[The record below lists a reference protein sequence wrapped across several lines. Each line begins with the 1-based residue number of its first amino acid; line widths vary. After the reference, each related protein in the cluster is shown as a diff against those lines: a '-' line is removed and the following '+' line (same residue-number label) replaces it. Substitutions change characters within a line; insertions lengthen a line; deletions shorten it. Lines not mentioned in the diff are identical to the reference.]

1 MLKIVNKEEL
11 SRTSQRRD
19 ALEILEEGLKAADPK
34 SSVKEA
40 LSNLKDELSKARR
53 IIVIGFGKA
62 SIKMA
67 EGCEEELRDKV
78 YNGAIIAPKG
88 IEGKNLKTIKVFEG
102 THPIPS
108 EVNIESTKKLISICS
123 NLTSEDLVICLI
135 SGGGSSLL
143 TFPADG
149 ISLEEKKLATD
160 VLLKS
165 GADIKE
171 INTIR
176 KHISKV
182 KGGQLLNFLKPAKV
196 ISLILSDVIGDSIEY
211 IASGPTSPDSS
222 TFEDAYNIIK
232 KYNLMSKLPKNVIER
247 IEKGLKGEVAETPKP
262 GDEIFNNVKNIIV
275 SNNMKSLVA
284 MEKKAS
290 SLGYNTMILTSY
302 AQGESR
308 EVGKFLCA
316 VMRQISSHDTPIKKP
331 ACVVLGGETTVT
343 VKGKGKGGRNQEL
356 VLSVVLNCKGIEN
369 FVFASIGS
377 DGIDGYTDAAGAIA
391 DNFSLEEA
399 VSSGLKPEEFLE
411 NNDSYNFFKQTRSLI
426 FTGPTGTNVNDF
438 VVALIF

>member
-1 MLKIVNKEEL
+1 MKIVNKEEL
-11 SRTSQRRD
+11 SKSSQRRD

-40 LSNLKDELSKARR
+40 LNNLRDEINRARR
-53 IIVIGFGKA
+53 IFIIGFGKA
-62 SIKMA
+62 SVSMA
-67 EGCEEELRDKV
+67 ESCEEELKDKIHD
-78 YNGAIIAPKG
+78 GAVITPRGVK
-88 IEGKNLKTIKVFEG
+88 EKNLRKIKVFEG

-108 EVNIESTKKLISICS
+108 EINVDSTKKLISICS
-123 NLTSEDLVICLI
+123 NLTSDDLVICLI
-135 SGGGSSLL
+135 SGGGSSLF

-171 INTIR
+171 INAIR

-196 ISLILSDVIGDSIEY
+196 ISLILSDVVGDSVEY

-222 TFEDAYNIIK
+222 TFKDAYNVIK
-232 KYNLMSKLPKNVIER
+232 KYNLMSKLPKSVVER
-247 IEKGLKGEVAETPKP
+247 IEKGLRGEITETLKP
-262 GDEIFNNVKNIIV
+262 ENKIFNNVKNVVV
-275 SNNMKSLVA
+275 SNNMKSLVSMKNRA
-284 MEKKAS
+284 I
-290 SLGYNTMILTSY
+290 SLGYNSMILTSY

-316 VMRQISSHDTPIKKP
+316 IMKQISSYDTPIKKP
-331 ACVVLGGETTVT
+331 ACLILGGETTVT

-356 VLSVVLNCKGIEN
+356 VLSVVLNSKGIKN
-369 FVFASIGS
+369 FVFASVGS
-377 DGIDGYTDAAGAIA
+377 DGIDGCTDAAGAIA
-391 DNFSLEEA
+391 DNFLLEEA
-399 VSSGLKPEEFLE
+399 AKINLEPEEFLE
-411 NNDSYNFFKQTRSLI
+411 NNDSYNFFKQTGNLI

-438 VVALIF
+438 TIAIIF

>member
-1 MLKIVNKEEL
+1 MKITNKEEL
-11 SRTSQRRD
+11 SRTSRRKD
-19 ALEILEEGLKAADPK
+19 ALEILEEGLKAANPK

-40 LSNLKDELSKARR
+40 LRNLKDELNKARR
-53 IIVIGFGKA
+53 IVVIGFGKA

-67 EGCEEELRDKV
+67 EGCEEELRDKI
-78 YNGAIIAPKG
+78 YDGAIIAPKG
-88 IEGKNLKTIKVFEG
+88 IEDKKLKIIKVFEG

-108 EVNIESTKKLISICS
+108 EVNVESAKKLISVCS

-143 TFPADG
+143 TFPAND
-149 ISLEEKKLATD
+149 ISLEEKKLTTD

-165 GADIKE
+165 GADIRE

-196 ISLILSDVIGDSIEY
+196 VSLILSDVVGDPIEY

-222 TFEDAYNIIK
+222 TFKDALSIIK
-232 KYNLMSKLPKNVIER
+232 KYNLVNKLPKSVVER
-247 IEKGLKGEVAETPKP
+247 IEKGVRGEILETPKP
-262 GDEIFNNVKNIIV
+262 GDEIFNDVKNIIV

-290 SLGYNTMILTSY
+290 SLGYSTIILTSY

-316 VMRQISSHDTPIKKP
+316 VIKQISSYDIPIKKP
-331 ACVVLGGETTVT
+331 ACVILGGETTVT
-343 VKGKGKGGRNQEL
+343 VKGNGKGGRNQEL
-356 VLSVVLNCKGIEN
+356 VLSVVLNCKDVKN

-391 DNFSLEEA
+391 DNFSLEDA
-399 VSSGLKPEEFLE
+399 VNSGLKPEEFLE
-411 NNDSYNFFKQTRSLI
+411 NNDSYNFFKQTRDLI

-438 VVALIF
+438 TVALIF

>member
-1 MLKIVNKEEL
+1 MKITNKEEL
-11 SRTSQRRD
+11 SRTSRRKD

-40 LSNLKDELSKARR
+40 LRNLKDELNKARR
-53 IIVIGFGKA
+53 IVVIGFGKA

-67 EGCEEELRDKV
+67 EGCEEELSDKI
-78 YNGAIIAPKG
+78 YDGAIIAPKG
-88 IEGKNLKTIKVFEG
+88 IEDKKLKIIKVFEG

-108 EVNIESTKKLISICS
+108 EVNVESAKKLISVCS

-143 TFPADG
+143 TFPAND
-149 ISLEEKKLATD
+149 ISLEEKKLTTD

-165 GADIKE
+165 GADIRE

-196 ISLILSDVIGDSIEY
+196 VSLILSDVVGDPIEY

-222 TFEDAYNIIK
+222 TFKDALSIIK
-232 KYNLMSKLPKNVIER
+232 KYNLVNKLPKSVVER
-247 IEKGLKGEVAETPKP
+247 IEKGVRGEILETPKP

-290 SLGYNTMILTSY
+290 SLGYNTIILTSY

-316 VMRQISSHDTPIKKP
+316 VIKQISSYDIPIKKP
-331 ACVVLGGETTVT
+331 ACVILGGETTVT
-343 VKGKGKGGRNQEL
+343 VKGNGKGGRNQEL
-356 VLSVVLNCKGIEN
+356 VLSIVLNCKDVKN

-391 DNFSLEEA
+391 DNFSLEDA
-399 VSSGLKPEEFLE
+399 VNSGLKPEEFLE
-411 NNDSYNFFKQTRSLI
+411 NNDSYNFFKQTRDLI

-438 VVALIF
+438 TVALIF

>member
-1 MLKIVNKEEL
+1 MKITNKEEL
-11 SRTSQRRD
+11 SRTSRRKD
-19 ALEILEEGLKAADPK
+19 ALEILEEGLKAANPK

-40 LSNLKDELSKARR
+40 LRNLKDELNKARR
-53 IIVIGFGKA
+53 IVVIGFGKA

-67 EGCEEELRDKV
+67 EGCEEELSDKI
-78 YNGAIIAPKG
+78 YDGAIIAPKG
-88 IEGKNLKTIKVFEG
+88 IEDKKLKIIKVFEG

-108 EVNIESTKKLISICS
+108 EVNVESAKKLISVCS

-143 TFPADG
+143 TFPAND
-149 ISLEEKKLATD
+149 ISLEEKKLTTD

-165 GADIKE
+165 GADIRE

-196 ISLILSDVIGDSIEY
+196 VSLILSDVVGDPIEY

-222 TFEDAYNIIK
+222 TFKDALSIIK
-232 KYNLMSKLPKNVIER
+232 KYNLVNKLPKSVVER
-247 IEKGLKGEVAETPKP
+247 IEKGVRGEILETPKP

-290 SLGYNTMILTSY
+290 SLGYNTIILTSY

-316 VMRQISSHDTPIKKP
+316 VIKQISSYDIPIKKP
-331 ACVVLGGETTVT
+331 ACLILGGETTVT
-343 VKGKGKGGRNQEL
+343 VKGNGKGGRNQEL
-356 VLSVVLNCKGIEN
+356 VLSIVLNCKDVKN

-391 DNFSLEEA
+391 DNFSLEDA
-399 VSSGLKPEEFLE
+399 VNSGLKPEEFLE
-411 NNDSYNFFKQTRSLI
+411 NNDSYNFFKQTRDLI

-438 VVALIF
+438 TVALIF

>member
-1 MLKIVNKEEL
+1 LKITNKEEL
-11 SRTSQRRD
+11 SRTSRRKD

-40 LSNLKDELSKARR
+40 LRNLKDELNKARR
-53 IIVIGFGKA
+53 IVVIGFGKA

-67 EGCEEELRDKV
+67 EGCEEELRDKI
-78 YNGAIIAPKG
+78 YDGAIIAPKG
-88 IEGKNLKTIKVFEG
+88 IEDKKLKIIKVFEG

-108 EVNIESTKKLISICS
+108 EVNVESAKKLISVCS

-143 TFPADG
+143 TFPAND
-149 ISLEEKKLATD
+149 ISLEEKKLTTD

-165 GADIKE
+165 GADIRE

-196 ISLILSDVIGDSIEY
+196 VSLILSDVVGDPIEY

-222 TFEDAYNIIK
+222 TFKDALSIIK
-232 KYNLMSKLPKNVIER
+232 KYNLVNKLPKSVVER
-247 IEKGLKGEVAETPKP
+247 IEKGVRGEILETPKP

-290 SLGYNTMILTSY
+290 SLGYNTIILTSY

-316 VMRQISSHDTPIKKP
+316 VIKQISSYDIPIKKP
-331 ACVVLGGETTVT
+331 ACVILGGETTVT
-343 VKGKGKGGRNQEL
+343 VKGNGKGGRNQEL
-356 VLSVVLNCKGIEN
+356 VLSIVLNCKDVKN

-391 DNFSLEEA
+391 DNFSLEDA
-399 VSSGLKPEEFLE
+399 VNSGLKPEEFLE
-411 NNDSYNFFKQTRSLI
+411 NNDSYNFFKQTRDLI

-438 VVALIF
+438 TVALIF

>member
-1 MLKIVNKEEL
+1 LKITNKEEL
-11 SRTSQRRD
+11 SRTSRRKD

-40 LSNLKDELSKARR
+40 LRNLKDELNKARR

-67 EGCEEELRDKV
+67 EGCEEELSDKI
-78 YNGAIIAPKG
+78 YDGAIIAPKG
-88 IEGKNLKTIKVFEG
+88 IEDKKLKIIKVFEG

-108 EVNIESTKKLISICS
+108 EVNVESAKKLISVCS

-143 TFPADG
+143 TFPAND
-149 ISLEEKKLATD
+149 ISLEEKKLTTD

-165 GADIKE
+165 GADIRE

-196 ISLILSDVIGDSIEY
+196 VSLILSDVVGDPIEY

-222 TFEDAYNIIK
+222 TFKDALSIIK
-232 KYNLMSKLPKNVIER
+232 KYNLVNKLPKSVVER
-247 IEKGLKGEVAETPKP
+247 IEKGVRGEILETPKP

-290 SLGYNTMILTSY
+290 SLGYNTIILTSY

-316 VMRQISSHDTPIKKP
+316 VIKQISSYDIPIKKP
-331 ACVVLGGETTVT
+331 ACVILGGETTVT
-343 VKGKGKGGRNQEL
+343 VKGNGKGGRNQEL
-356 VLSVVLNCKGIEN
+356 VLSIVLNCKDVKN
-369 FVFASIGS
+369 FVFSSIGS

-391 DNFSLEEA
+391 DNFSLEDA
-399 VSSGLKPEEFLE
+399 VNSGLKPEEFLE
-411 NNDSYNFFKQTRSLI
+411 NNDSYNFFKQTRDLI

-438 VVALIF
+438 TVALIF

>member
-1 MLKIVNKEEL
+1 MKIVNKEEL
-11 SRTSQRRD
+11 SKSSQRRD

-40 LSNLKDELSKARR
+40 LNNLRDEINRARR
-53 IIVIGFGKA
+53 IFIIGFGKA
-62 SIKMA
+62 SVSMA
-67 EGCEEELRDKV
+67 ESCEEELKDKIHD
-78 YNGAIIAPKG
+78 GAVITPRGVK
-88 IEGKNLKTIKVFEG
+88 EKNLRKIKVFEG

-108 EVNIESTKKLISICS
+108 EINVDSTKKLISICS
-123 NLTSEDLVICLI
+123 NLTSDDLVICLI
-135 SGGGSSLL
+135 SGGGSSLF

-171 INTIR
+171 INAIR

-196 ISLILSDVIGDSIEY
+196 ISLILSDVVGDSVEY

-222 TFEDAYNIIK
+222 TFKDAYNVIK
-232 KYNLMSKLPKNVIER
+232 KYNLMSKLPKSVVER
-247 IEKGLKGEVAETPKP
+247 IEKGLRGEITETLKP
-262 GDEIFNNVKNIIV
+262 ENKIFNNVKNVVV
-275 SNNMKSLVA
+275 SNNMKSLVSMKNRA
-284 MEKKAS
+284 I
-290 SLGYNTMILTSY
+290 SLGYNSMILTSY

-316 VMRQISSHDTPIKKP
+316 IMKQISSYDTPIKKP
-331 ACVVLGGETTVT
+331 ACLILGGETTVT

-356 VLSVVLNCKGIEN
+356 VLSVVLNSKGIKN
-369 FVFASIGS
+369 FVFASVGS
-377 DGIDGYTDAAGAIA
+377 DGIDGCTDAAGAIA
-391 DNFSLEEA
+391 DNFLLEEA
-399 VSSGLKPEEFLE
+399 AKINLEPEEFLE
-411 NNDSYNFFKQTRSLI
+411 NNDSYNFFKQTGNLI

-438 VVALIF
+438 T

>member
-1 MLKIVNKEEL
+1 MKITNKEEL
-11 SRTSQRRD
+11 SRTSRRKD
-19 ALEILEEGLKAADPK
+19 ALEILEEGLKAANPK

-40 LSNLKDELSKARR
+40 LRNLKDELNKARR
-53 IIVIGFGKA
+53 IVVIGFGKA

-67 EGCEEELRDKV
+67 EGCEEELSDKI
-78 YNGAIIAPKG
+78 YDGAIIAPKG
-88 IEGKNLKTIKVFEG
+88 IEDKKLKIIKVFEG

-108 EVNIESTKKLISICS
+108 EVNVESAKKLISVCS

-143 TFPADG
+143 TFPAND
-149 ISLEEKKLATD
+149 ISLEEKKLTTD

-165 GADIKE
+165 GADIRE

-196 ISLILSDVIGDSIEY
+196 VSLILSDVVGDPIEY

-222 TFEDAYNIIK
+222 TFKDALSIIK
-232 KYNLMSKLPKNVIER
+232 KYNLVNKLPKSVVER
-247 IEKGLKGEVAETPKP
+247 IEKGVRGEILETPKP

-290 SLGYNTMILTSY
+290 SLGYNTIILTSY

-316 VMRQISSHDTPIKKP
+316 VIKQISSYDIPIKKP
-331 ACVVLGGETTVT
+331 ACLILGGETTVT
-343 VKGKGKGGRNQEL
+343 VKGNGKGGRNQEL
-356 VLSVVLNCKGIEN
+356 VLSIVLNCKDVKN

-391 DNFSLEEA
+391 DNFSLEDA
-399 VSSGLKPEEFLE
+399 VNSGLKPEEFLE
-411 NNDSYNFFKQTRSLI
+411 NNDSYNFFKQTRDLI

-438 VVALIF
+438 MVALIF

>member
-1 MLKIVNKEEL
+1 MKIANKEEL
-11 SRTSQRRD
+11 SRTSRRKD
-19 ALEILEEGLKAADPK
+19 VLEILEEGLKAADPK

-40 LSNLKDELSKARR
+40 LRNLKDELNKARR

-67 EGCEEELRDKV
+67 EGCEEELRDKI
-78 YNGAIIAPKG
+78 YDGAIIAPKG
-88 IEGKNLKTIKVFEG
+88 IEDKKLKIIKVFEG

-108 EVNIESTKKLISICS
+108 EVNVESAKKLISVCS

-143 TFPADG
+143 TFPAND
-149 ISLEEKKLATD
+149 ISLEEKKLTTD

-165 GADIKE
+165 GADIRE

-182 KGGQLLNFLKPAKV
+182 KGGQLLNLLKPAKV
-196 ISLILSDVIGDSIEY
+196 VSLILSDVVGDPIEY

-222 TFEDAYNIIK
+222 TFKDALSIIK
-232 KYNLMSKLPKNVIER
+232 KYNLVNKLPKSVVER
-247 IEKGLKGEVAETPKP
+247 IEKGVRGEILETPKP

-290 SLGYNTMILTSY
+290 SLGYNTIILTSY

-316 VMRQISSHDTPIKKP
+316 VIKQISSYDIPIKKP
-331 ACVVLGGETTVT
+331 ACVILGGETTVT
-343 VKGKGKGGRNQEL
+343 VKGNGKGGRNQEL
-356 VLSVVLNCKGIEN
+356 VLSVVLNCKDVKN

-391 DNFSLEEA
+391 DNFSLEDA
-399 VSSGLKPEEFLE
+399 VNSGLKPEEFLE
-411 NNDSYNFFKQTRSLI
+411 NNDSYNFFKQTRDLI

-438 VVALIF
+438 TVALIF

>member
-1 MLKIVNKEEL
+1 LKITNKEEL
-11 SRTSQRRD
+11 SRTSRRKD

-40 LSNLKDELSKARR
+40 LRNLKDELNKARR
-53 IIVIGFGKA
+53 IVVIGFGKA

-67 EGCEEELRDKV
+67 EGCEEELRDKI
-78 YNGAIIAPKG
+78 YDGAIIAPKG
-88 IEGKNLKTIKVFEG
+88 IEDKKLKIIKVFEG

-108 EVNIESTKKLISICS
+108 EVNVESAKKLISVCS

-143 TFPADG
+143 TFPAND
-149 ISLEEKKLATD
+149 ISLEEKKLTTD

-165 GADIKE
+165 GADIRE

-182 KGGQLLNFLKPAKV
+182 KGGQLLNLLKPAKV
-196 ISLILSDVIGDSIEY
+196 VSLILSDVVGDPIEY

-222 TFEDAYNIIK
+222 TFKDALSIIK
-232 KYNLMSKLPKNVIER
+232 KYNLVNKLPKSVVER
-247 IEKGLKGEVAETPKP
+247 IEKGVRGEILETPKP

-290 SLGYNTMILTSY
+290 SLGYNTIILTSY

-316 VMRQISSHDTPIKKP
+316 VIKQISSYDIPIKKP
-331 ACVVLGGETTVT
+331 ACLILGGETTVT
-343 VKGKGKGGRNQEL
+343 VKGNGKGGRNQEL
-356 VLSVVLNCKGIEN
+356 VLSIVLNCKDVKN

-391 DNFSLEEA
+391 DNFSLEDA
-399 VSSGLKPEEFLE
+399 VNSGLKPEEFLE
-411 NNDSYNFFKQTRSLI
+411 NNDSYNFFKQTRDLI

-438 VVALIF
+438 MVALIF

>member
-1 MLKIVNKEEL
+1 MKITNKEEL
-11 SRTSQRRD
+11 SRTSRRKD

-40 LSNLKDELSKARR
+40 LRNLKDELNKARR
-53 IIVIGFGKA
+53 IVVIGFGKA

-67 EGCEEELRDKV
+67 EGCEEELSDKI
-78 YNGAIIAPKG
+78 YDGAIIAPKG
-88 IEGKNLKTIKVFEG
+88 IEDKKLKIIKVFEG

-108 EVNIESTKKLISICS
+108 EVNVESAKKLISVCS

-143 TFPADG
+143 TFPAND
-149 ISLEEKKLATD
+149 ISLEEKKLTTD

-165 GADIKE
+165 GADIRE

-196 ISLILSDVIGDSIEY
+196 VSLILSDVVGDPIEY

-222 TFEDAYNIIK
+222 TFKDALSIIK
-232 KYNLMSKLPKNVIER
+232 KYNLVNKLPKSVVER
-247 IEKGLKGEVAETPKP
+247 IEKGVRGEILETPKP

-290 SLGYNTMILTSY
+290 SLGYNTIILTSY

-316 VMRQISSHDTPIKKP
+316 VIKHISSYDIPIKKP
-331 ACVVLGGETTVT
+331 ACVILGGETTVT
-343 VKGKGKGGRNQEL
+343 VKGNGKGGRNQEL
-356 VLSVVLNCKGIEN
+356 VLSIVLNCKDVKN

-391 DNFSLEEA
+391 DNFSLEDA
-399 VSSGLKPEEFLE
+399 VNSGLKPEEFLE
-411 NNDSYNFFKQTRSLI
+411 NNDSYNFFKQTRDLI

-438 VVALIF
+438 TVALIF

>member
-1 MLKIVNKEEL
+1 LKITNKEEL
-11 SRTSQRRD
+11 SRTSRRKD

-40 LSNLKDELSKARR
+40 LRNLKDELNKARR
-53 IIVIGFGKA
+53 IVVIGFGKA

-67 EGCEEELRDKV
+67 EGCEEELSDKI
-78 YNGAIIAPKG
+78 YDGAIIAPKG
-88 IEGKNLKTIKVFEG
+88 IEDKKLKIIKVFEG

-108 EVNIESTKKLISICS
+108 EVNVESAKKLISVCS

-143 TFPADG
+143 TFPAND
-149 ISLEEKKLATD
+149 ISLEEKKLTTD

-165 GADIKE
+165 GADIRE

-196 ISLILSDVIGDSIEY
+196 VSLILSDVVGDPIEY

-222 TFEDAYNIIK
+222 TFKDALSIIK
-232 KYNLMSKLPKNVIER
+232 KYNLVNKLPKSVVER
-247 IEKGLKGEVAETPKP
+247 IEKGVRGEILETPKP

-290 SLGYNTMILTSY
+290 SLGYNTIILTSY

-316 VMRQISSHDTPIKKP
+316 VIKQISSYDIPIKKP
-331 ACVVLGGETTVT
+331 ACVILGGETTVT
-343 VKGKGKGGRNQEL
+343 VKGNGKGGRNQEL
-356 VLSVVLNCKGIEN
+356 VLSIVLNCKDVKN

-391 DNFSLEEA
+391 DNFSLEDA
-399 VSSGLKPEEFLE
+399 VNSGLKPEEFLE
-411 NNDSYNFFKQTRSLI
+411 NNDSYNFFKQTRDLI

-438 VVALIF
+438 TVALIF

>member
-1 MLKIVNKEEL
+1 LKIANKEEL
-11 SRTSQRRD
+11 SRTSRRKD
-19 ALEILEEGLKAADPK
+19 VLEILEEGLKAADPK

-40 LSNLKDELSKARR
+40 LRNLKDELNKARR

-67 EGCEEELRDKV
+67 EGCEEELRDKI
-78 YNGAIIAPKG
+78 YDGAIIAPKG
-88 IEGKNLKTIKVFEG
+88 IEDKKLKIIKVFEG

-108 EVNIESTKKLISICS
+108 EVNVESAKKLISVCS

-143 TFPADG
+143 TFPAND
-149 ISLEEKKLATD
+149 ISLEEKKLTTD

-165 GADIKE
+165 GADIRE

-196 ISLILSDVIGDSIEY
+196 VSLILSDVVGDPIEY

-222 TFEDAYNIIK
+222 TFKDALSIIK
-232 KYNLMSKLPKNVIER
+232 KYNLVNKLPKSVVER
-247 IEKGLKGEVAETPKP
+247 IEKGVRGEILETPKP
-262 GDEIFNNVKNIIV
+262 GDEIFNNVKNIII

-290 SLGYNTMILTSY
+290 SLGYNTIILTSY

-316 VMRQISSHDTPIKKP
+316 VIKQISSYDIPIKKP
-331 ACVVLGGETTVT
+331 ACVILGGETTVT
-343 VKGKGKGGRNQEL
+343 VKGNGKGGRNQEL
-356 VLSVVLNCKGIEN
+356 VLSVVLNCKDIKN

-391 DNFSLEEA
+391 DNFSLEDA
-399 VSSGLKPEEFLE
+399 VNSGLKPEEFLE
-411 NNDSYNFFKQTRSLI
+411 NNDSYNFFKQTRDLI

-438 VVALIF
+438 TVALIF

>member
-11 SRTSQRRD
+11 SKSSQRRD

-40 LSNLKDELSKARR
+40 LNNLRDEINRARR
-53 IIVIGFGKA
+53 IFIIGFGKA
-62 SIKMA
+62 SVSMA
-67 EGCEEELRDKV
+67 ESCEEELKDKIHD
-78 YNGAIIAPKG
+78 GAVITPRGVK
-88 IEGKNLKTIKVFEG
+88 EKNLRKIKVFEG

-108 EVNIESTKKLISICS
+108 EINVDSTKKLISICS
-123 NLTSEDLVICLI
+123 NLTSDDLVICLI
-135 SGGGSSLL
+135 SGGGSSLF

-171 INTIR
+171 INAIR

-196 ISLILSDVIGDSIEY
+196 ISLILSDVVGDSVEY

-222 TFEDAYNIIK
+222 TFKDAYNVIK
-232 KYNLMSKLPKNVIER
+232 KYNLMSKLPKSVVER
-247 IEKGLKGEVAETPKP
+247 IEKGLRGEITETLKP
-262 GDEIFNNVKNIIV
+262 ENKIFNNVKNVVV
-275 SNNMKSLVA
+275 SNNMKSLVSMKNRA
-284 MEKKAS
+284 I
-290 SLGYNTMILTSY
+290 SLGYNSMILTSY

-316 VMRQISSHDTPIKKP
+316 IMKQISSYDTPIKKP
-331 ACVVLGGETTVT
+331 ACLILGGETTVT

-356 VLSVVLNCKGIEN
+356 VLSVVLNSKGIKN
-369 FVFASIGS
+369 FVFASVGS
-377 DGIDGYTDAAGAIA
+377 DGIDGCTDAAGAIA
-391 DNFSLEEA
+391 DNFLLEEA
-399 VSSGLKPEEFLE
+399 AKINLEPEEFLE
-411 NNDSYNFFKQTRSLI
+411 NNDSYNFFKQTGNLI

-438 VVALIF
+438 TIAIIF

>member
-1 MLKIVNKEEL
+1 MKITNKEEL
-11 SRTSQRRD
+11 SRTSRRKD

-40 LSNLKDELSKARR
+40 LRNLKDELNKARR
-53 IIVIGFGKA
+53 IVVIGFGKA

-67 EGCEEELRDKV
+67 EGCEEELRDKI
-78 YNGAIIAPKG
+78 YDGAIIAPKG
-88 IEGKNLKTIKVFEG
+88 IEDKKLKIIKVFEG

-108 EVNIESTKKLISICS
+108 EVNVESAKKLISVCS

-143 TFPADG
+143 TFPAND
-149 ISLEEKKLATD
+149 ISLEEKKLTTD

-165 GADIKE
+165 GADIRE

-196 ISLILSDVIGDSIEY
+196 VSLILSDVVGDPIEY

-222 TFEDAYNIIK
+222 TFKDALSIIK
-232 KYNLMSKLPKNVIER
+232 KYNLVNKLPKSVVER
-247 IEKGLKGEVAETPKP
+247 IEKGVRGEILETPKP

-290 SLGYNTMILTSY
+290 SLGYNTIILTSY

-316 VMRQISSHDTPIKKP
+316 VIKQISSYDIPIKKP
-331 ACVVLGGETTVT
+331 ACVILGGETTVT
-343 VKGKGKGGRNQEL
+343 VKGNGKGGRNQEL
-356 VLSVVLNCKGIEN
+356 VLSIVLNCKDVKN

-391 DNFSLEEA
+391 DNFSLEDA
-399 VSSGLKPEEFLE
+399 VNSGLKPEEFLE
-411 NNDSYNFFKQTRSLI
+411 NNDSYNFFKQTRDLI

-438 VVALIF
+438 TVALIF